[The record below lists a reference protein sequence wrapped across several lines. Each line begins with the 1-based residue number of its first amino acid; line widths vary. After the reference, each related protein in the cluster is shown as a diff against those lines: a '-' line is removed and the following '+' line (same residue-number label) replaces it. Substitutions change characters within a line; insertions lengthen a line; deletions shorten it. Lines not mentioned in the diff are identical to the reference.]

1 MNSWSEQEIKCTVG
15 EVPKIKK
22 KLLWLL
28 AQWYEVR
35 VGGGG
40 IYKVRP

>member
-1 MNSWSEQEIKCTVG
+1 
-15 EVPKIKK
+15 
-22 KLLWLL
+22 LWLL

-40 IYKVRP
+40 IYKVRPWRELVWN